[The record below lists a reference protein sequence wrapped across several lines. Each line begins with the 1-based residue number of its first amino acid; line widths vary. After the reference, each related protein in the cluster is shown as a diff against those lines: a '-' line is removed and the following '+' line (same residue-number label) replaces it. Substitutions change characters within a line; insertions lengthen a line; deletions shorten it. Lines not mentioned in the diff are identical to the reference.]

1 MLRLILS
8 FVTIVFCQSVLAQMN
23 SVNVD
28 FEVSFYKKTC
38 EVDVSE
44 AVIDYKK
51 VSPIDIV
58 KNDSGETT
66 KLNRDI
72 TLKLARCSNVS
83 DLSKSKIFVSG
94 QTEIFNG
101 KPLFKESGTSKGVG
115 IKLLV
120 DDIAKTDGDV
130 LFQLNSSNAIGD
142 TFTVTTALSCGE
154 CNNTSQIAKGSF
166 KASMIFT
173 VFTD

>member
-1 MLRLILS
+1 
-8 FVTIVFCQSVLAQMN
+8 MN

-154 CNNTSQIAKGSF
+154 CSNTSQIAKGSF